1 MREKFEKYSGW
12 IDWAASAMSFLASML
27 ILRCDYDAGAFTGK
41 GVVTGLY
48 PLRQCIPYVT
58 LLVALLLRPII
69 EKSERNARLL
79 PQGYLCVQVIFAAI
93 STFSVSRAA
102 MWVFRPA
109 HSYLFFAHISNLEVF
124 YTALSFLMLVWGC
137 VVIPYGKRIHSNMIC
152 WVVSGAYLVSL
163 VIEVWL
169 QISSGQVYLSVVF
182 WLSSQMFYYLS
193 FNSLADLMT
202 PENKMKLRREK

>member
-1 MREKFEKYSGW
+1 MREKFEKHSGW
-12 IDWAASAMSFLASML
+12 IDWTASVLFFIAAML
-27 ILRCDYDAGAFTGK
+27 RLRCDYDAGAFTGK

-58 LLVALLLRPII
+58 LMIALLLRPII

-79 PQGYLCVQVIFAAI
+79 PQGYLCVQVAFAAI

-109 HSYLFFAHISNLEVF
+109 HSYLFFAHISDLEVF
-124 YTALSFLMLVWGC
+124 YAVLTFLMVLWGS
-137 VVIPYGKRIHSNMIC
+137 VVIPYGKRIHSNICC
-152 WVVSGAYLVSL
+152 WVVSGVYLVSL
-163 VIEVWL
+163 AIEVWL

-202 PENKMKLRREK
+202 PENKTRLRREK